1 MRTENNPFA
10 KKEKRN
16 IIMVLSDGSRIKGV
30 VDIIPKRWFSQADYE
45 EELVREINKS
55 QPRAVNKVVNVH
67 LMRN

>member
-1 MRTENNPFA
+1 
-10 KKEKRN
+10 
-16 IIMVLSDGSRIKGV
+16 MVLSDGSRIKGV